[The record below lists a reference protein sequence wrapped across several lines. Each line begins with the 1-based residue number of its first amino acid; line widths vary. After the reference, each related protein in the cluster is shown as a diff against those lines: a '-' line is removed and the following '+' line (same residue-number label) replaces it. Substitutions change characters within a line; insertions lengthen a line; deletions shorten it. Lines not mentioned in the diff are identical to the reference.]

1 MKTRFLSRDA
11 IKLIAMLAMLLNHIA
26 TVFLPSGTF
35 LCELFTDVGYFTA
48 VTMCYFL
55 VEGYGCTRSKE
66 RYAMRL
72 GLFALISEIPYCLM
86 LTEGGVLQFSGM
98 NMMFT
103 LLIYFGILY
112 SLENIA
118 APALK
123 ALAVL
128 GLTLLSVIS
137 DWALLAPAF
146 TLLFAWANG
155 APRKTAA
162 AFAISAALFGLFSF
176 AGGIDR
182 FPAGTNLLYSL
193 GCAAGIVLAGIAI
206 VCFYNGRRAARG
218 KTFLKWFFYL
228 FYPAHMLILGLLRI
242 ALIG

>member
-1 MKTRFLSRDA
+1 
-11 IKLIAMLAMLLNHIA
+11 
-26 TVFLPSGTF
+26 
-35 LCELFTDVGYFTA
+35 
-48 VTMCYFL
+48 
-55 VEGYGCTRSKE
+55 
-66 RYAMRL
+66 MRL

-103 LLIYFGILY
+103 LLICFGILY
-112 SLENIA
+112 SLGNIA

-123 ALAVL
+123 ALAVA
-128 GLTLLSVIS
+128 GLVLLSMIS

-176 AGGIDR
+176 AGGIGR
-182 FPAGTNLLYSL
+182 FSTGTNLLYSL
-193 GCAAGIVLAGIAI
+193 RCAAGIVLAGIVI

-228 FYPAHMLILGLLRI
+228 FYPVHMLILGLLRI